1 MTARR
6 LAVAFRA
13 LIVACVAVPGA
24 AGGAFAAAE
33 ETFTPEQL
41 EFFENRVRPI
51 LVARCQEC
59 HGATKQESGLALTS
73 REAAVA
79 GGAGGSA
86 VVPGKPDESLLV
98 DAVRYD
104 SLEMPPDGRLS
115 DDEIAVLERWVRDG
129 AAWTPG
135 GDGPLLGD
143 QEAIFAAA
151 ESHWAF
157 QPVRKPPVPQVRQQ
171 QRVRTPID
179 AFILEKLELAG
190 LPSALPAG
198 PRTLIRRLSFDLL
211 GLPPS
216 PAEVDAFVTEYE
228 AVPHADVPR
237 EQLTPEQ
244 RRAQR
249 EHHDRVWTALL
260 ERMLASPHYGERWGR
275 HWLDVARYADTRDFM
290 AAGIDRRYPFA
301 WTYRDWVVKAFNDD
315 MPFDRFVRLQIAA
328 DFHTDEADDPGL
340 AALGL
345 LTVGPRF
352 INKVDEQIADRI
364 DVVGRG
370 LLGLT
375 VSCARCHDHKYDPI
389 PTADYYGLYGVFASC
404 EEPAELPF
412 IAGATPAA
420 DLLADYEST
429 RAQKV
434 ADLEAYGA
442 RLRDEAEGD
451 FRARPAA
458 YLAGYHEL
466 SITKQQSMR
475 SLIDKRKLK
484 ETAMTPLAAN
494 LDAAVRGKRWRQHA
508 VLGPL
513 VRLLA
518 APDGRFADEVAAL
531 AEPPAA
537 DAVHPLVRERL
548 AATPPADKA
557 AALSLYGELFAEVDR
572 RWQEERQRDPA
583 AGRLTDAAWDDVRQ
597 LLHDEPAS
605 PFRFAPDRCV
615 QASRLLGGGR
625 RQLADLEN
633 AIREVD
639 ATHPGAPPR
648 SFVMVEKK
656 KPVDPVVFLRGE
668 PQRRGPA
675 VTRHFLTVLGGGTA
689 FTEGSGRRELADAI
703 AAADNPLTARVFV
716 NRVWAHH
723 FGRGLVDTPSDF
735 GLRTSPPSH
744 PELLDWLAATFME
757 DGWSV
762 KNLHRR
768 LVLSATYRQQSL
780 EPRTAPAAAGTAAAD
795 QGGGD
800 PDNRLLAHANRRR
813 LDFESMRDAMLA
825 VCGDLDLAI
834 GGRAVSLSTAPFT
847 GRRTLYGFIDR
858 LNLDPMF
865 PTFDFASPDVSAAE
879 RPTTMVPQ
887 QALFAMNHPFVI
899 ERARA
904 MCRQEP
910 FRSAADDDRRAAA
923 LYRTIFSRPPTPR
936 EVQLTTAFV
945 RSTPRGDEEPR
956 SVWQYGHGD
965 PAAPADTAERF
976 RPLAFFDGTNY
987 QFGGEFPDR
996 KLGHLRLSASGGHP
1010 GRTERDPVIRRWIAP
1025 VDGTVAVSG
1034 TLEHLRDKGDG
1045 IRGRVLAADGT
1056 VLGEWMAF
1064 NERVETTLPTIE
1076 VSRGDVL
1083 DFAVDCRRN
1092 ASSDAFSW
1100 APQVDLA
1107 VRPGQPPRAASWNA
1121 REDFAG
1127 PPPPLLAP
1135 WEQCAQALLLTNE
1148 FWFID

>member
-1 MTARR
+1 MITRR
-6 LAVAFRA
+6 FAVAF
-13 LIVACVAVPGA
+13 IVACVVTPS
-24 AGGAFAAAE
+24 GGSWGSSASAE

-41 EFFENRVRPI
+41 EYFENRVRPI

-59 HGATKQESGLALTS
+59 HGTAKQESGLALSS
-73 REAAVA
+73 REAALT
-79 GGAGGSA
+79 GGAGGAA
-86 VVPGKPDESLLV
+86 VVPGKPDESLLI

-104 SLEMPPDGRLS
+104 GLEMPPTGRLS
-115 DDEIAVLERWVRDG
+115 DEEIAVLERWVRDG

-135 GDGPLLGD
+135 GGGPLLGD

-151 ESHWAF
+151 ASHWAF
-157 QPVRKPPVPQVRQQ
+157 QPLRKPAVPKVRQP

-179 AFILEKLELAG
+179 AFILDKLEQAG
-190 LPSALPAG
+190 IASAPTAG

-216 PAEVDAFVTEYE
+216 PEEVDAFVAEYK

-249 EHHDRVWTALL
+249 EHHDRVWTALV
-260 ERMLASPHYGERWGR
+260 ERMLASPRYGERWGR
-275 HWLDVARYADTRDFM
+275 HWLDVARYADTRDFI
-290 AAGIDRRYPFA
+290 AAGVDRRYPFA

-328 DFHTDEADDPGL
+328 DFHTDEADDPAR

-345 LTVGPRF
+345 LMVGPRF

-370 LLGLT
+370 FLGLT

-404 EEPAELPF
+404 EEPAELPL
-412 IAGATPAA
+412 IAGAAPAA
-420 DLLADYEST
+420 ELVVEYEKAK
-429 RAQKV
+429 AQKV
-434 ADLEAYGA
+434 ADLETYGA
-442 RLRDEAEGD
+442 RLRDEAEVD

-466 SITKQQSMR
+466 SITKTQSMR
-475 SLIDKRKLK
+475 GLIDKRKLK
-484 ETAMTPLAAN
+484 ETALTPLADN
-494 LDAAVRGKRWRQHA
+494 LDAAVRGKRWRKDA

-518 APDGRFADEVAAL
+518 ATDDRFAAEVTAL
-531 AEPPAA
+531 TASAPAT
-537 DAVHPLVRERL
+537 VHPLIRERL
-548 AATPPADKA
+548 AAAPPGDKA
-557 AALSLYGELFAEVDR
+557 ATLALYGELFAEVER
-572 RWQEERQRDPA
+572 RWQQEKQRDPGA
-583 AGRLTDAAWDDVRQ
+583 ARLADAAWEDVRR
-597 LLHDEPAS
+597 LLHEESES

-625 RQLADLEN
+625 KQLADLEN

-648 SFVMVEKK
+648 SFVMVEKQ

-675 VTRHFLTVLGGGTA
+675 VTRHFLTVLGGGAA
-689 FTEGSGRRELADAI
+689 FSEGSGRRELADAI

-735 GLRTSPPSH
+735 GLRTAPPTH
-744 PELLDWLAATFME
+744 PELLDWLAATFVE

-768 LVLSATYRQQSL
+768 LVFSATYRLQSV
-780 EPRTAPAAAGTAAAD
+780 EPPTAQAAGQAAD
-795 QGGGD
+795 AEQAAVD

-825 VCGDLDLAI
+825 VSGDLDLAI
-834 GGRAVSLSTAPFT
+834 GGRAVSLSAAPFT

-904 MCRQEP
+904 ICRNDS
-910 FRSAADDDRRAAA
+910 FRSAADDDRRTAA
-923 LYRTIFSRPPTPR
+923 LYRTIFNRPPTPR

-965 PAAPADTAERF
+965 PAAPVDAAERF
-976 RPLAFFDGTNY
+976 RPLPFFDGVNY
-987 QFGGEFPDR
+987 QIGAEFPDP
-996 KLGHLRLSASGGHP
+996 KQGHLRLSASGGHP

-1025 VDGTVAVSG
+1025 VDGTVAVTG

-1056 VLGEWMAF
+1056 VLGEWTAF
-1064 NERVETTLPTIE
+1064 NERAETTIPTIE

-1083 DFAVDCRRN
+1083 DFAVDCRKN

-1107 VRPGQPPRAASWNA
+1107 VRPGQPLRAASWSA